1 MEVIM
6 TMLVCP
12 YLAGRGAAR
21 AIQFYQKVFGA
32 TEAYRLT
39 DPSGRIGHAEI
50 LIGQSRIMLA
60 DEAPAWGHLSPEA
73 VGGCPAKFRLAVD
86 NVDEM
91 VQRAVDAGAILLR
104 PVADEFYGERM
115 GMVTDPFGFSWHI
128 STTKNKVSPAEMQ
141 RRWDEVFKQ
150 QK

>member
-1 MEVIM
+1 MS
-6 TMLVCP
+6 MLVCP
-12 YLAGRGAAR
+12 YLAVRGAAR
-21 AIQFYQKVFGA
+21 AIEFYQKVFGA

-39 DPSGRIGHAEI
+39 DPDSGKIGHAEI
-50 LIGQSRIMLA
+50 LIGESRIMLA

-73 VGGCPAKFRLAVD
+73 VGGCPVKFHLAVD

-115 GMVTDPFGFSWHI
+115 GMVTDPYGFSWHI
-128 STTKNKVSPAEMQ
+128 STTKTEVSPEEMQ
-141 RRWDEVFKQ
+141 RRWNEVFEEK
-150 QK
+150 K

>member
-1 MEVIM
+1 MI
-6 TMLVCP
+6 VCP
-12 YLAGRGAAR
+12 YLAIRGAAR
-21 AIQFYQKVFGA
+21 AIEFYKKVFGA
-32 TEAYRLT
+32 TEVFRLT
-39 DPSGRIGHAEI
+39 DKSSGKIGHAEI
-50 LIGQSRIMLA
+50 LIGESRIMLA
-60 DEAPAWGHLSPEA
+60 DEAPDWGHLSPEA
-73 VGGCPAKFRLAVD
+73 VGGCPVKFHLAVS

-128 STTKNKVSPAEMQ
+128 STTKNEVTPEEMQ
-141 RRWDEVFKQ
+141 RRWDEAMEI

>member
-1 MEVIM
+1 
-6 TMLVCP
+6 MLVCP
-12 YLAGRGAAR
+12 YLAVRSTAR
-21 AIQFYQKVFGA
+21 AIDFYTKVFGA
-32 TEAYRLT
+32 VEQFRLT
-39 DPSGRIGHAEI
+39 DPTGKIGHAEI
-50 LIGQSRIMLA
+50 LIGESRIMLA
-60 DEAPAWGHLSPEA
+60 DEAPDWGHLSPET
-73 VGGCPAKFRLAVD
+73 VGGCPVKFHLAVD

-128 STTKNKVSPAEMQ
+128 STTKNEVSPEEMQ
-141 RRWDEVFKQ
+141 RRWNEVFKE